1 MEDELFDLDELLKD
15 IGLDEDFVEA
25 PEQKA
30 APETVKTEVPREK
43 PAQKNDKSADHK
55 KKSKKKGKKKKKKKS
70 AFRKFLTFL
79 GRFLVFLM
87 VTALLLVGAL
97 YGVMYV
103 LVEGPSPT
111 ARNIF
116 VMSVRETSAIYWLA
130 DLFLTPEEI
139 AAIEAGHGEVEE
151 YVETDTSLI
160 VIQKP
165 EDKPEQS
172 GGEDQP
178 QGPVADEWGLID
190 EDGDGIIVEPVRGE
204 GYSGY
209 MMVVLDPSR
218 VIMGS
223 VPKSYGARGYTV
235 ADMVA
240 QFDAVAGI
248 NAGGFEDPDGKGNG
262 SIPNTMVV
270 YEGEIYYANKGVQDG
285 FVGFDADHIMHVGK
299 LTANDVKEKNIQYG
313 VSFGPVLI
321 SNGEP
326 ATLTS
331 GVNPR
336 TAIGQRSDG
345 AVLMLVIDGRQ
356 VISLGAT
363 YSDLI
368 EIFQEYGAV
377 NACNLDGGSSTLM
390 WFGGDYINN
399 CASVIGIRP
408 VPTTFLVLKEGVT
421 NNG

>member
-43 PAQKNDKSADHK
+43 PAQKNGKSADHK

-139 AAIEAGHGEVEE
+139 AAIEAGNGEVEE

-172 GGEDQP
+172 GVEDQP

-299 LTANDVKEKNIQYG
+299 LTAKDVKEKNIQYG